1 MSLSPEH
8 PGLTYS
14 ILKNSIKHKNVMGIR
29 AAMAL
34 CVKPSLENRRS
45 SSFVRARVGSRT
57 VCGTVA
63 MTTVRGVRA
72 TRGRAVSARAME
84 RRRTDGGMKTMG
96 RPSTS
101 TAKARTTT
109 VRAPGADEDVTRRAM
124 LGGKIAFVFGE
135 AIAFPWL
142 TESATRPKAPG
153 DDALTPLSAA
163 WARSLLPAERDVEAM
178 RAANEALE
186 KGERALNEGD
196 TGRAIEELSKIEGLV
211 PREYKLNQRAG
222 LALSE
227 AHKLAGNNE
236 SYLEYKNRVW
246 WWGRGLRWPGWY
258 IIAYLSAR
266 SAYFDAKDDDD
277 ATFTMQEAGILVVV
291 WIGLLFL
298 LVEYG
303 LPDYQI

>member
-1 MSLSPEH
+1 MNRIDFSPPRQH
-8 PGLTYS
+8 P
-14 ILKNSIKHKNVMGIR
+14 KNPPVLVLCTEKHHQMQNVVVVPGGAPRRLRRSDARSSASFIR
-29 AAMAL
+29 A
-34 CVKPSLENRRS
+34 R
-45 SSFVRARVGSRT
+45 GRT
-57 VCGTVA
+57 VGGPVTMVA
-63 MTTVRGVRA
+63 LA
-72 TRGRAVSARAME
+72 TRARAVSVKATR
-84 RRRTDGGMKTMG
+84 RRRTDGAVKMKMG
-96 RPSTS
+96 RMSTS
-101 TAKARTTT
+101 TKSF
-109 VRAPGADEDVTRRAM
+109 DEERVSDETSTSRRAM
-124 LGGKIAFVFGE
+124 LGGKVAFVFGE

-153 DDALTPLSAA
+153 DAALRPLSAA
-163 WARSLLPAERDVEAM
+163 WVRSLLPAERDLETM
-178 RAANEALE
+178 REANEALE
-186 KGERALNEGD
+186 KGERALSEGD
-196 TGRAIEELSKIEGLV
+196 AGRAIEELSKIETLV

-227 AHKLAGNNE
+227 AHKLAGNNNE
-236 SYLEYKNRVW
+236 YLEYKNRVW

-277 ATFTMQEAGILVVV
+277 ATFTMQEAGILVVL